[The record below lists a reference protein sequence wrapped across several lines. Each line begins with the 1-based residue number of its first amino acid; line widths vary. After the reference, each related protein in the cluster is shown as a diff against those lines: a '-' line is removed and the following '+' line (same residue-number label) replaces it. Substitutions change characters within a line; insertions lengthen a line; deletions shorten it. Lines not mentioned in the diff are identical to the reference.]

1 MVRLSNTMIGILNAV
16 TFLLSVPILAGGI
29 WLRARADGTECER
42 YLAAPFIAV
51 GVVLMLVSIAGLVG
65 ACCRVTC
72 LLWFYLVA
80 MFVLIV
86 VLLGFTVFAFV
97 VTNKGAGDAVSDRG
111 VKEYRLGDYSN
122 WLQKRVE
129 NNENWNRIRACLA
142 DGKVCKSLEDK
153 QETFSQFI
161 RNDFSPIQSGC
172 CKPPSSC
179 GFSFSNGTWSGT
191 ANSTSDPDCAAW
203 NSDASTL
210 CYGCNSCKAGVVA
223 TLRRDWKRTAILN
236 IIFLVFI
243 VIVYSVGCCAF
254 RNNRRDHHNGGYKQS
269 AYA

>member
-1 MVRLSNTMIGILNAV
+1 MVRLSNTMIGVLNAI

-29 WLRARADGTECER
+29 WLRQRADGTECER
-42 YLAAPFIAV
+42 YLAAPIIAV
-51 GVVLMLVSIAGLVG
+51 GVFLMLVSIAGLVG

-80 MFVLIV
+80 MFLLIV

-111 VKEYRLGDYSN
+111 IREYRLGDYSN

-129 NNENWNRIRACLA
+129 STKNWNKIRGCLA
-142 DGKVCKSLEDK
+142 DSKVCRSLEDK
-153 QETFSQFI
+153 QDTLSRFL
-161 RNDFSPIQSGC
+161 RNDVSPIQSGC
-172 CKPPSSC
+172 CKPPASC
-179 GFSFSNGTWSGT
+179 GFTFSNSTQWTGTS
-191 ANSTSDPDCAAW
+191 NSTDPDCATW
-203 NSDASTL
+203 GNDAATL
-210 CYGCNSCKAGVVA
+210 CYGCQSCKAGVVA
-223 TLRRDWKRTAILN
+223 TVRRDWKRIAILN

-243 VIVYSVGCCAF
+243 IIVYSVGCCAF
-254 RNNRRDHHNGGYKQS
+254 RNNRRDHRNSGYKQG